1 MVTSE
6 RQTETRT
13 TWAIDPVH
21 STAEF
26 AVKHMMV
33 ATVRGHFKGISG
45 TITLDEAD
53 PARSSVSVEIDASTI
68 DTRHPDRDAD
78 LRSPN
83 FLEVEKFPTI
93 TFQSTKVEAT
103 GTDDLRITGDLTIH
117 GTTRQVVLDTTY
129 AGRSKTPFG
138 TEVIG
143 YDATTQ
149 INRKDFGLQW
159 NVALESGG
167 LLVGDKPDIV
177 IEVQAI
183 KQRQS

>member
-1 MVTSE
+1 MVTSA

-33 ATVRGHFKGISG
+33 STVRGHFKGISG
-45 TITLDEAD
+45 AITLDEAD
-53 PARSSVSVEIDASTI
+53 PSHSSVSVEIDASTI
-68 DTRHPDRDAD
+68 DTREPKRDND
-78 LRSPN
+78 LRSAN

-103 GTDDLRITGDLTIH
+103 GDDKLRLTGDLTIH
-117 GTTRQVVLDTTY
+117 GTTRPIEFEATY
-129 AGRSKTPFG
+129 SGRSKTPYG

-143 YDATTQ
+143 YDATTE
-149 INRKDFGLQW
+149 INRKDFGLTW
-159 NVALESGG
+159 NMALETGG
-167 LLVGDKPDIV
+167 VMVGDTVKITLGV
-177 IEVQAI
+177 EAV
-183 KQRQS
+183 KQE

>member
-26 AVKHMMV
+26 AVKHMIV
-33 ATVRGHFKGISG
+33 STVRGHFKGISG
-45 TITLDEAD
+45 TITLDDTD
-53 PARSSVSVEIDASTI
+53 PSRSSVSVEIDASTI

-83 FLEVEKFPTI
+83 FLDVEKFPTI

-103 GTDDLRITGDLTIH
+103 GQDNLRITGDLTIH
-117 GTTRQVVLDTTY
+117 GTTRKVALDATY
-129 AGRSKTPFG
+129 AGRSKTPYG

-149 INRKDFGLQW
+149 INRKDFGLTW
-159 NVALESGG
+159 NVALETGG
-167 LLVGDKPDIV
+167 VVVGDTVKITIGV
-177 IEVQAI
+177 EAG
-183 KQRQS
+183 KQE

>member
-21 STAEF
+21 STVEF

-33 ATVRGHFKGISG
+33 STVRGHFQGISG
-45 TITLDEAD
+45 SITLDEAD
-53 PARSSVSVEIDASTI
+53 PSQSSVSVEIDASTV
-68 DTRHPDRDAD
+68 DTRHPDRDTD

-93 TFQSTKVEAT
+93 TFQSTKVEPA
-103 GTDDLRITGDLTIH
+103 GGDNLKITGDLTIH
-117 GTTRQVVLDTTY
+117 GTTRPVVLEAEY
-129 AGRSKTPFG
+129 SGRSRTPYG

-149 INRKDFGLQW
+149 ISRKDFGLTW
-159 NVALESGG
+159 NVALETGG
-167 LLVGDKPDIV
+167 FAVGDTVKITLGV
-177 IEVQAI
+177 EAV
-183 KQRQS
+183 KQD